1 MLRFKITKGLLISLL
16 AFLLILSSVCFI
28 FAAQKEVVVL
38 SINDFHGSL
47 APAGKNVG
55 AAKLADALKVEKA
68 KNPEGTIIVTAGDSY
83 QGSAMSNL
91 LYGEPVS
98 AVFKE
103 IGIELSAVGNHEFD
117 WGIDKITQWA
127 EDGGL
132 TFVCAN
138 IYDKRTNEPVGWAKP
153 YVILDKAGVKVGFVG
168 LATPETAYKALKANV
183 ENYDF
188 KDPVATLVDWVP
200 KVKAAGADLII
211 ALTHLGAFQDKEG
224 KITGEAADLFQVEG
238 VDAVISAH
246 THQSISGL
254 VDGKPL
260 VQAYYN
266 GRTFAKMTFVFD
278 ENNKLLSAEPL
289 LDHLYNRPDTLKDDA
304 NTLAIYKK
312 YEEELGPVLGKVL
325 GRTTVDL
332 DHDRYAGPSLLG
344 EWTCEVMREKVGV
357 QIAMTNGGGLR
368 EPTTPVIPA
377 GEITAGK
384 LYEVMP
390 FDNTLYTMKLSGADV
405 KANIEHGIMNDD
417 IGWVQISG
425 VMVTYNKGAE
435 AGNRITSMVLEDG
448 TPIEMD
454 KYYTVVTNDFM
465 FTGGD
470 NYNFENSKD
479 GLNTFIP
486 IRDAMMDAVE
496 KAGVISPV
504 KQNWLSE
511 EKVGKLY
518 VVEAGDSLW
527 KIARKFGT
535 TVEKIV
541 ACNDFADPNL
551 LRCGQEIL
559 IPTD

>member
-1 MLRFKITKGLLISLL
+1 MLKFKINKGLLIFLL

-38 SINDFHGSL
+38 SINDFHGAL

-68 KNPEGTIIVTAGDSY
+68 KNSEGTIIVSAGDSY

-117 WGIDKITQWA
+117 WGIDRITKWA

-138 IYDKRTNEPVGWAKP
+138 IYDKQTNEPVEWAKP

-188 KDPVATLVDWVP
+188 KDPVATLVNWVP
-200 KVKAAGADLII
+200 KVKAEGADLVI

-224 KITGEAADLFQVEG
+224 KITGEAANLFQVEG
-238 VDAVISAH
+238 VNAVISAH
-246 THQSISGL
+246 THQRISGL

-266 GRTFAKMTFVFD
+266 GRTFAKITFVFD
-278 ENNKLLSAEPL
+278 ENNKLISAEPI
-289 LDHLYNRPDTLKDDA
+289 LDNLYERPDTLKDDP
-304 NTLAIYKK
+304 NTLAIYQK
-312 YEEELGPVLGKVL
+312 YEEELSPVLGKVL

-344 EWTCEVMREKVGV
+344 EWTCEVMKDKAGV

-368 EPTTPVIPA
+368 VPIPA
-377 GEITAGK
+377 GDITAGI

-390 FDNTLYTMKLSGADV
+390 FDNTLYTMKLSGADL
-405 KANIEHGIMNDD
+405 KANIEHGIMNED
-417 IGWVQISG
+417 IGWVQIAG
-425 VMVTYNKGAE
+425 VRVTYSPEGE
-435 AGNRITSMVLEDG
+435 AGNRVTSMVLEDG
-448 TPIEMD
+448 TPVEMD

-470 NYNFENSKD
+470 NYNFTNAKD
-479 GLNTFIP
+479 GLDTFIP
-486 IRDAMMDAVE
+486 IRDALMEAVE
-496 KAGVISPV
+496 KVGIMSPV

-511 EKVGKLY
+511 GKIGKLY
-518 VVEAGDSLW
+518 VVEVGDSVW
-527 KIARKFGT
+527 EIAQKFGT

-541 ACNDFADPNL
+541 TLNELANSRLIRP
-551 LRCGQEIL
+551 GQKLI
-559 IPTD
+559 IPTN

>member
-1 MLRFKITKGLLISLL
+1 MLKFKTTKGLLISLL
-16 AFLLILSSVCFI
+16 TFLLIISSVCFI

-38 SINDFHGSL
+38 SINDFHGAL

-55 AAKLADALKVEKA
+55 AVKLVDALKAEKA
-68 KNPEGTIIVTAGDSY
+68 KNPEGTIIVSAGDNY

-103 IGIELSAVGNHEFD
+103 MGIELSAVGNHEFD
-117 WGIDKITQWA
+117 WGIDRITKWA
-127 EDGGL
+127 EDGGFI
-132 TFVCAN
+132 FVCTN
-138 IYDKRTNEPVGWAKP
+138 IYDKRTNEPVDWAEP
-153 YVILDKAGVKVGFVG
+153 FAIIERAGIKVGFIG
-168 LATPETAYKALKANV
+168 LATPETAYKTKKV
-183 ENYDF
+183 YVVNYEF
-188 KDPVATLVDWVP
+188 RDPVEVMTEWVP
-200 KVKAAGADLII
+200 KVKDAGADLII
-211 ALTHLGAFQDKEG
+211 ALTHLGAFQDNEG
-224 KITGEAADLFQVEG
+224 NISGEATDLCAVDG

-246 THQSISGL
+246 THQRVSGL
-254 VDGKPL
+254 VNGKPL
-260 VQAYYN
+260 VQAYYQ
-266 GRTFAKMTFVFD
+266 GRSFAKLTFIFD
-278 ENNKLLSAEPL
+278 EDNKLISAEPF
-289 LDHLYNRPDTLKDDA
+289 LDNLYERADTLKDDA
-304 NTLAIYKK
+304 DTLVVYEK
-312 YEEELGPVLGKVL
+312 YEDELNPVLGKVL
-325 GRTTVDL
+325 GKTTVDL

-344 EWTCEVMREKVGV
+344 EWTCEIMQDEAGV

-368 EPTTPVIPA
+368 VPVPA
-377 GEITAGK
+377 GDITAGI

-417 IGWVQISG
+417 IGWVAISG
-425 VMVTYNKGAE
+425 VKAVYNPEAE

-486 IRDAMMDAVE
+486 IRDALMEAVE
-496 KAGVISPV
+496 KAGTISPV
-504 KQNWLSE
+504 KRNWLSE
-511 EKVGKLY
+511 AKSGKIY
-518 VVEAGDSLW
+518 IVEAGDSVW
-527 KIARKFGT
+527 EIAQKFGT

-541 ACNDFADPNL
+541 ALNELANMRLIRP
-551 LRCGQEIL
+551 GQEL
-559 IPTD
+559 VIPTD

>member
-1 MLRFKITKGLLISLL
+1 MLRFKINKGLLIFLL
-16 AFLLILSSVCFI
+16 TFLLILSSVCFI

-47 APAGKNVG
+47 APGGKNVG

-68 KNPEGTIIVTAGDSY
+68 KNPEGTIIVSAGDNY

-103 IGIELSAVGNHEFD
+103 IGVELSAVGNHEFD
-117 WGIDKITQWA
+117 WGIDRISTWV

-138 IYDKRTNEPVGWAKP
+138 IYDKRTSQPVGWAEP
-153 YVILDKAGVKVGFVG
+153 YVILDKTGIKVGFIG
-168 LATPETAYKALKANV
+168 LATPETAYKTLKANV

-188 KDPVATLVDWVP
+188 KDPVPTLIDWVP

-224 KITGEAADLFQVEG
+224 KVTGEAVDLFQVDG

-246 THQSISGL
+246 THQRISGL
-254 VDGKPL
+254 VDSKPL

-266 GRTFAKMTFVFD
+266 GRTIAKMTFLFD
-278 ENNKLLSAEPL
+278 ENNKLVSAEPV
-289 LDHLYNRPDTLKDDA
+289 LDNLYERPDTLKDDA
-304 NTLAIYKK
+304 NTLAIYQK
-312 YEEELGPVLGKVL
+312 YEEELSPVLGKVL
-325 GRTTVDL
+325 GKTTVEL

-344 EWTCEVMREKVGV
+344 EWACEVMKEAAGV

-368 EPTTPVIPA
+368 VPIPA
-377 GEITAGK
+377 GDITAGI

-390 FDNTLYTMKLSGADV
+390 FDNTLYTMKLSGADI
-405 KANIEHGIMNDD
+405 KANIEHGIMNED
-417 IGWVQISG
+417 IGWVQIAG
-425 VMVTYNKGAE
+425 VRVTYNSQAE
-435 AGNRITSMVLEDG
+435 AGSRITSMELADG
-448 TPIEMD
+448 TPVEMD

-470 NYNFENSKD
+470 NYNFTNAKD
-479 GLNTFIP
+479 GLDTFIP
-486 IRDAMMDAVE
+486 IRDALMEAVE
-496 KAGVISPV
+496 KAGIISPV

-511 EKVGKLY
+511 EKAGKLY
-518 VVEAGDSLW
+518 VVEAGDSVW
-527 KIARKFGT
+527 EIAQKFGT

-541 ACNDFADPNL
+541 DLNELSNSRLIRP
-551 LRCGQEIL
+551 GQELI

>member
-1 MLRFKITKGLLISLL
+1 MTKGLLISLL
-16 AFLLILSSVCFI
+16 TFLLILSSVCFI

-38 SINDFHGSL
+38 SINDYHGSL
-47 APAGKNVG
+47 APSGKNVG

-68 KNPEGTIIVTAGDSY
+68 KNPEGTIIVTVGDSY

-117 WGIDKITQWA
+117 WGVDRITKWA

-138 IYDKRTNEPVGWAKP
+138 IYDKGTNEPVGWAKP
-153 YVILDKAGVKVGFVG
+153 YVILDKAGVKVGFIG

-224 KITGEAADLFQVEG
+224 KISGEAADLFQVEG

-260 VQAYYN
+260 VQAYYS
-266 GRTFAKMTFVFD
+266 GRTIAKMTFVFD
-278 ENNKLLSAEPL
+278 ENNKLVSAEPFI
-289 LDHLYNRPDTLKDDA
+289 DNLYERPDTLKDDA
-304 NTLAIYKK
+304 NTLAIYTK

-325 GRTTVDL
+325 GRTTVEL

-368 EPTTPVIPA
+368 VPVPA
-377 GEITAGK
+377 GDITAGI

-405 KANIEHGIMNDD
+405 KANIEHGIMNED

-425 VMVTYNKGAE
+425 VMVTYNKEAE
-435 AGNRITSMVLEDG
+435 AGNRITSMVLADG

-470 NYNFENSKD
+470 NYNFKNALD
-479 GLNTFIP
+479 GLDTFIP
-486 IRDAMMDAVE
+486 IRDALMEAVE

-504 KQNWLSE
+504 KRNWLSE
-511 EKVGKLY
+511 AKSSKIY
-518 VVEAGDSLW
+518 VVEVGDSVW
-527 KIARKFGT
+527 EIAQKFGT
-535 TVEKIV
+535 TIEKIV
-541 ACNDFADPNL
+541 VINELANSRLIRP
-551 LRCGQEIL
+551 GQKLI
-559 IPTD
+559 IPTE